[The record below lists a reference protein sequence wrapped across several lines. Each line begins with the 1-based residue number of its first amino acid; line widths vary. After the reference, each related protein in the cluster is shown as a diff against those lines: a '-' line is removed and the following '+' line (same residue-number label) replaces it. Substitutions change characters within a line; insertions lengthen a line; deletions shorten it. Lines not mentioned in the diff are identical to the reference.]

1 MPFLLFNTLIKQF
14 FFYLWCLIKFSES
27 MSQIKLINI
36 VGARPQIIKA
46 SAISRAIR
54 NYYSN
59 QITEIIV
66 HTGQHYDKEM
76 SEVFFDELEIH
87 KPHYNLGVG
96 SAGHGK
102 QTSLMITGI
111 EEILVKEKPDCV
123 LLYGDTN
130 STLAGAL
137 AAAKLHFPVIHIEAG
152 LRSFNKTMPEELNRI
167 MSDHSSTLLFAPT
180 NAAFKNLM
188 NEGFKPENSPPYTIS
203 NPKIYLTGD
212 IMYDN
217 TLFFAGLAEKKK
229 KGFLEKLSLKRDNY
243 VLVTIHRDTNTD
255 DIDRLREILIA
266 LKSLAEENDIVLVM
280 PFHPRTIVS
289 LKNRLEKL
297 YDELI
302 HCSYLKIIPPVSFL
316 EMILL
321 EKSCRMIVTD
331 SGGVQK
337 ESHFFKKPCIIL
349 RNETEWIELVNNGT
363 SKLVGADQV
372 LIRHEFLS
380 FMNSHS
386 VLEYPGFYGDGK
398 AAEFILSEILLMF
411 EKEQHL

>member
-1 MPFLLFNTLIKQF
+1 MP
-14 FFYLWCLIKFSES
+14 
-27 MSQIKLINI
+27 QIKLINI

-54 NYYSN
+54 SHYSKD
-59 QITEIIV
+59 ITEIIV

-87 KPHYNLGVG
+87 KPHYNLGAG
-96 SAGHGK
+96 SAGHGR

-111 EEILVKEKPDCV
+111 EEVLLKEKPDCV
-123 LLYGDTN
+123 VLYGDTN

-137 AAAKLHFPVIHIEAG
+137 SASKLHFPVIHIEAG

-180 NAAFKNLM
+180 NAAFKNLIA
-188 NEGFKPENSPPYTIS
+188 EGFRPENSPPYTIN

-229 KGFLEKLSLKRDNY
+229 AGFLEKMTLARYNY
-243 VLVTIHRDTNTD
+243 VLVTIHRDSNTD
-255 DIDRLREILIA
+255 DIERLKEILVT
-266 LKSLAEENDIVLVM
+266 LKVLAEEKDIVLVM
-280 PFHPRTIVS
+280 PLHPRTIVS
-289 LKNRLEKL
+289 LKTKLKNL
-297 YDELI
+297 YDDLNDCV
-302 HCSYLKIIPPVSFL
+302 HVKIIPPVSFL

-321 EKSCRMIVTD
+321 EKNCRMIVTD

-337 ESHFFKKPCIIL
+337 ESHFFKRPCIVL
-349 RNETEWIELVNNGT
+349 RKETEWIELVSNGT
-363 SKLVGADQV
+363 SKLVGADPDQ
-372 LIRHEFLS
+372 IRHEFLS
-380 FMNSHS
+380 FVDSNSN
-386 VLEYPGFYGDGK
+386 LEYPGFYGDGK
-398 AAEFILSEILLMF
+398 TAEFILNEILLMF
-411 EKEQHL
+411 EKE

>member
-1 MPFLLFNTLIKQF
+1 MPH
-14 FFYLWCLIKFSES
+14 
-27 MSQIKLINI
+27 IKLINI

-54 NYYSN
+54 NHHLKEIN
-59 QITEIIV
+59 EIIV
-66 HTGQHYDKEM
+66 HTGQHYDKEL
-76 SEVFFDELEIH
+76 SDVFFDELEIH

-96 SAGHGK
+96 SASHGR

-111 EEILVKEKPDCV
+111 EEVLLKEKPDCV

-137 AAAKLHFPVIHIEAG
+137 AASKLHVPIIHIEAG
-152 LRSFNKTMPEELNRI
+152 LRSFNKIMPEELNRI

-180 NAAFKNLM
+180 NAAFKNLIG
-188 NEGFKPENSPPYTIS
+188 EGFKPENSPPYSIS

-229 KGFLEKLSLKRDNY
+229 AAFLDHMSLIRDGY
-243 VLVTIHRDTNTD
+243 ILVTIHRDTNTD
-255 DIDRLREILIA
+255 DIVRLEEIFVT
-266 LKSLAEENDIVLVM
+266 LKAMAEERDIILVM
-280 PFHPRTIVS
+280 PLHPRTIFS
-289 LKNRLEKL
+289 LKTKLKKL
-297 YDELI
+297 YDDLKYCKHI
-302 HCSYLKIIPPVSFL
+302 KIIPPVSFL

-321 EKSCRMIVTD
+321 EKNCKMIVTD

-337 ESHFFKKPCIIL
+337 ESHFFKKPCIVL

-363 SKLVGADQV
+363 AKLVGADSV
-372 LIRHEFLS
+372 RIRSEFNY
-380 FMNSHS
+380 FMDSHLN
-386 VLEYPGFYGDGK
+386 LEYPGFYGNGK
-398 AAEFILSEILLMF
+398 TAEFILNEILLMF
-411 EKEQHL
+411 EKE